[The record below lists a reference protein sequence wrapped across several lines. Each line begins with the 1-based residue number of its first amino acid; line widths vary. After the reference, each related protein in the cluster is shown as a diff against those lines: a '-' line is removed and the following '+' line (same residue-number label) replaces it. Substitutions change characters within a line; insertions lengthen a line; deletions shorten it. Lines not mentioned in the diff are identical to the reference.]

1 MYYCVLTTVVLV
13 YITMTLL
20 FGLCPFQNITKLCL
34 ENSRQKF
41 SPKKNSL
48 KNVTY
53 FQNVISNPDTALSH
67 NLMKPG

>member
-1 MYYCVLTTVVLV
+1 MYYCVLTTIVLV

-34 ENSRQKF
+34 ENS
-41 SPKKNSL
+41 L
-48 KNVTY
+48 KNLTY